1 VITLEE
7 CMTATTTS
15 VRPRKSPRASLLWIV
30 PVLFAIAASLFVV
43 NLAQTEPGR
52 SAVTVENETGAYV
65 TLSARGDAGGWLG
78 LGTVD
83 PRARALFESVADQG
97 AVWRFRLEVGP
108 DRIGE
113 IVRTRRQLEQADWM
127 ITIPA
132 DAADG
137 LNVERRS
144 Q

>member
-1 VITLEE
+1 
-7 CMTATTTS
+7 MTATTTS
-15 VRPRKSPRASLLWIV
+15 VRPDKSPRASVRWIV
-30 PVLFAIAASLFVV
+30 PVLFAIAAALFVV
-43 NLAQTEPGR
+43 NLAQSEPGR

-83 PRARALFESVADQG
+83 PRGGHSSSRSPTRAT
-97 AVWRFRLEVGP
+97 VWRFRLEVGP

-113 IVRTRRQLEQADWM
+113 IVRTRKQLEQADWM